1 MGPTVLELRGMPAVV
16 GPGRFALRLR
26 EGGGGSA
33 RGGKVSP
40 CIFGRMRPGAV
51 VAISNLRDG
60 DHCPEVDLG
69 PLSVPSSAIS

>member
-1 MGPTVLELRGMPAVV
+1 MLELRGMPAVV
-16 GPGRFALRLR
+16 RPGRSALGLR
-26 EGGGGSA
+26 EGGGLRT

-51 VAISNLRDG
+51 VVISNLRDG

-69 PLSVPSSAIS
+69 PLSIPSSAIS